1 MPQEILKPN
10 FEQAPVQE
18 NQSEQVVSLENKV
31 EIATE
36 KKAVNEQLVDNS
48 LPASNQGQAQ
58 NQAQSVV
65 QLTPRQEEID
75 DILEDG
81 LAEIYVTL
89 TPEKQAELR
98 QVGGETV
105 RQIDQ
110 LLDHAKSQINKIIG
124 LIRKFLLVIPGVNR
138 FFLEQEVKI
147 KADKIISLKD
157 K

>member
-18 NQSEQVVSLENKV
+18 NQSEQVASPENKV

-48 LPASNQGQAQ
+48 LPADNQIQ
-58 NQAQSVV
+58 NQTQSVI

>member
-10 FEQAPVQE
+10 FEQGSIQE
-18 NQSEQVVSLENKV
+18 NQSEQVAVPENKAEIVTENKV
-31 EIATE
+31 
-36 KKAVNEQLVDNS
+36 VNERLADNS
-48 LPASNQGQAQ
+48 LSVGNQGQVQ
-58 NQAQSVV
+58 NQTQSVV

-110 LLDHAKSQINKIIG
+110 LLDHAKSQINKIIS